1 MTSGGERGI
10 DRDSSGRLSTDTMS
24 PSAAVARNARNA
36 AELFGV
42 IERAI
47 TVGIG
52 VILCVAAVLA
62 LAGAVIRA
70 WDGVLEWPQI
80 RSLFAVVDRLL
91 FVLMV
96 IEILHTVRSALQS
109 HELAAEPFLVV
120 GMIAAIRRILVV
132 TLETSDRPEGG
143 QAMAG
148 PALAFDHAMIE
159 LTILAIL
166 ILVLALAIHLL
177 RRTRTARQDR

>member
-1 MTSGGERGI
+1 MTTRGERGI
-10 DRDSSGRLSTDTMS
+10 DDVSRPSTGAVIPS
-24 PSAAVARNARNA
+24 PIVTRNADSA
-36 AELFGV
+36 SALFGV

-47 TVGIG
+47 TIGIG
-52 VILCVAAVLA
+52 VILCVAAALA
-62 LAGAVIRA
+62 LAGAAMRA
-70 WDGVLEWPQI
+70 WDGVMEWPQI
-80 RSLFAVVDRLL
+80 RSLFGIIDRLL

-120 GMIAAIRRILVV
+120 GMIAAIRRILVI

-148 PALAFDHAMIE
+148 PALPFDHAMIE
-159 LTILAIL
+159 LAILAIL
-166 ILVLALAIHLL
+166 ILVLALAVHLL